1 MSANIYFLKH
11 NINTSLTIAAL
22 KGDEIFF
29 ISALCVIA
37 ENAWTIQYANI
48 YESVILICKKKNG
61 TEGLRWLRDTYILT
75 DGQRIN
81 KKNPWHSKF
90 SIDIK
95 SDRIH
100 YNLRIANVTAD
111 DFGLYL
117 CEMQEGRRISRQ
129 RVTLKYKGI
138 KTSTLNS

>member
-1 MSANIYFLKH
+1 M
-11 NINTSLTIAAL
+11 
-22 KGDEIFF
+22 
-29 ISALCVIA
+29 IA

-48 YESVILICKKKNG
+48 YESVVLICKKKNG
-61 TEGLRWLRDTYILT
+61 TEGLRWLRDTYILS

-95 SDRIH
+95 SDSIH

-117 CEMQEGRRISRQ
+117 CEMQEGRGISRQ
-129 RVTLKYKGI
+129 RVTLEYKGI
-138 KTSTLNS
+138 KLAL